1 MSTTA
6 NIYFTEARYE
16 LLRTLRMPGFA
27 IPTILFPT
35 MFYVF
40 FGIVIGSRGGSDFPT
55 YLLATYGTF
64 GILSPALFGFGV
76 TTATERGLGWLK
88 LKRATPMPPSAYFVA
103 KLVSAL
109 AFSAIVVMALFT
121 LGATLGNVVLERAQW
136 FGLAGVLLAGVI
148 PFCAVGL
155 AFGSWL
161 SPQAAPPIV
170 NTVFLAGSFLSGLAI
185 PVEMFPAGLKAF
197 ASHLPPF
204 HLAQLAL
211 GVVDMDGGGSV
222 AHHLAVLAVTA
233 IVALAIAI
241 VGFRR
246 SDER

>member
-1 MSTTA
+1 MTTMR
-6 NIYFTEARYE
+6 IYAIEAKYE

-40 FGIVIGSRGGSDFPT
+40 FGVVMGRGSSDFPT

-76 TTATERGLGWLK
+76 TTAVERGLGWLT
-88 LKRATPMPPSAYFVA
+88 LKKATPMPPSAYFAA
-103 KLVSAL
+103 KLVAAL
-109 AFSAIVVMALFT
+109 AFSGIVVVALFT
-121 LGATLGNVVLERAQW
+121 LGATIGGVALPRWEW
-136 FGLAGVLLAGVI
+136 IGLATVLLLGAI

-155 AFGSWL
+155 AFGAWL
-161 SPQAAPPIV
+161 GPQSAPPIV
-170 NTVFLAGSFLSGLAI
+170 NIVFLAGSFLSGLAI
-185 PVEMFPAGLKAF
+185 PVEMFPAGLRGIATF
-197 ASHLPPF
+197 LPPY

-211 GVVDMDGGGSV
+211 GVIGRDSGGAASSHILV
-222 AHHLAVLAVTA
+222 LVLTAVVSLAVAF
-233 IVALAIAI
+233 

-246 SDER
+246 SAER